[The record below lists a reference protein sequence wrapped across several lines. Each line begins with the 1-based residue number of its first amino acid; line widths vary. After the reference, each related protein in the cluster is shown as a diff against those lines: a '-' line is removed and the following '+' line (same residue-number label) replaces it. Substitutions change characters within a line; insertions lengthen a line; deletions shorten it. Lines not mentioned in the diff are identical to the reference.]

1 MSKDIWNILF
11 KEFEDFNR
19 KMDDMF
25 DDFENINDPNVKT
38 YGYTMYR
45 GPDGVAHVKEFGN
58 PSGRTGLLT
67 NDQVREPFT
76 DVRKEEDVVRVVVEL
91 PGVEKKDI
99 VIEATRDAISICVDT
114 PNKRYQKTV
123 ALPCE
128 VDTNTAKAEY
138 NNGILQVI
146 FKSLDK
152 KKTVKRIGL
161 D

>member
-1 MSKDIWNILF
+1 MSKEMWNILF

-19 KMDDMF
+19 KMDEM
-25 DDFENINDPNVKT
+25 FENFGNMNDPDVKT

-58 PSGRTGLLT
+58 PSGTMGVLA
-67 NDQVREPFT
+67 NDYVREPFT
-76 DVRKEEDVVRVVVEL
+76 DVRKEDGVVRVVAEL
-91 PGVEKKDI
+91 PGVDKEDI
-99 VIEATRDAISICVDT
+99 LLEATRDAISICVDT
-114 PNKRYQKTV
+114 PNRRYQKTV

-128 VDTNTAKAEY
+128 VDTSTAKAEY

-152 KKTVKRIGL
+152 KKTVRLIGL

>member
-1 MSKDIWNILF
+1 MSRDIWNILF

-25 DDFENINDPNVKT
+25 EDFENIKDPNVKT

-58 PSGRTGLLT
+58 PSGTVGLLT
-67 NDQVREPFT
+67 NDPVREPFT
-76 DVRKEEDVVRVVVEL
+76 DVRKEGDIVRIVAEL
-91 PGVEKKDI
+91 PGADKKDI
-99 VIEATRDAISICVDT
+99 VLEATRDSISICVDT
-114 PNKRYQKTV
+114 PDKRYKKNV
-123 ALPCE
+123 AFPCE
-128 VDTNTAKAEY
+128 VDPESAKAEY

-146 FKSLDK
+146 FKSIDK

-161 D
+161 E

>member
-1 MSKDIWNILF
+1 MNKDIWNILF

-25 DDFENINDPNVKT
+25 ENFGNINDPNVKT
-38 YGYTMYR
+38 YGYTMYQ

-58 PSGRTGLLT
+58 PSGTMGLL
-67 NDQVREPFT
+67 NDQAREPFT
-76 DVRKEEDVVRVVVEL
+76 DVRKEEDVVRVVAEL
-91 PGVEKKDI
+91 PGVDKKDI
-99 VIEATRDAISICVDT
+99 LLEATKEAISICVDT
-114 PNKRYQKTV
+114 PNRRYQKTV

-128 VDTNTAKAEY
+128 VNVDTAKAEY
-138 NNGILQVI
+138 NNGILQVT

-152 KKTVKRIGL
+152 KKTVRLIGL